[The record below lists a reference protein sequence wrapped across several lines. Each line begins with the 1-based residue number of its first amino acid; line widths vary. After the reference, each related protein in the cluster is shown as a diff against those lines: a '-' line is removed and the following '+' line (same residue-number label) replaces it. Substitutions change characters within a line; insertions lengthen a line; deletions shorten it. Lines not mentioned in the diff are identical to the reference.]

1 MDKQDILMIHG
12 TDYKEMT
19 KKLLEAADL
28 EGLIGSKKA
37 QVALKPNLVT
47 SNPPSSGATTHPELL
62 AGAIEYL
69 KEHGFSNIVIMEGS
83 WVGCGTGAAFRIA
96 GYDRV
101 CRDYNVPFI
110 DLQKDTSTSYDAKG
124 MKIALCDKAMAADFM
139 INMPVLKGHGQTLV
153 TCALKNNKGIIPNS
167 EKRRFHT
174 LGLHKPIAHLNT
186 VAPNSFILVDNI
198 CGDLDF
204 EEGGNPVIMNR
215 ILGALD
221 PVLCDAFVCESMGIP
236 VEDVPYIGMAERLG
250 VGCADPSK
258 ANLIR
263 INEPQEGTEKK
274 MRVTGRAKRLAAY
287 TAPIDACSACYGSLL
302 HALARLDEEGQLRK
316 NLPPVAIG
324 QGYKEKSGDIG
335 IGKCTGCFAK
345 TLGGCPP
352 TAARI
357 LEFLRE
363 NWI

>member
-1 MDKQDILMIHG
+1 MDRHDILMIHG
-12 TDYKEMT
+12 TDYREMT
-19 KKLLEAADL
+19 RKLLEAADL
-28 EGLIGSKKA
+28 ATMIGDKKA

-47 SNPPSSGATTHPELL
+47 NNPPSSGATTHPELL
-62 AGAIEYL
+62 AGTIEYL
-69 KEHGFSNIVIMEGS
+69 QENGFDNIVIMEGS
-83 WVGCGTGAAFRIA
+83 WVGCGTGLAYRMA

-101 CRDYNVPFI
+101 CSRYKVPFI
-110 DLQKDTSTSYDAKG
+110 DLQKDTSTEYDAKG
-124 MKIALCDKAMAADFM
+124 MMIALCDKAMEADFM
-139 INMPVLKGHGQTLV
+139 INMPVLKGHGQTLI

-174 LGLHKPIAHLNT
+174 MGLHRPIAHLNT

-236 VEDVPYIGMAERLG
+236 VGDVPYIGMAERLG

-263 INEPQEGTEKK
+263 LNEPQEGMEKK
-274 MRVTGRAKRLAAY
+274 MQVSGRVKKLAAY
-287 TAPIDACSACYGSLL
+287 TDPSDACSACYGSLL
-302 HALARLDEEGQLRK
+302 HALARLDEEGRLRK
-316 NLPPVAIG
+316 GLHPIAIG
-324 QGYKEKSGDIG
+324 QGYKGKNGKIG
-335 IGKCTGCFAK
+335 IGTCTGCFVK

-357 LEFLRE
+357 LAFLRE
-363 NWI
+363 KWV